1 MLFGIYS
8 LLLATLF
15 VLMDAA
21 DVAMTETVIGAGVS
35 SVMLIAAV
43 AATERKEKHSK
54 GHPIF
59 ALIVVTLLGAAMVYG
74 TLELPRYGDVTAMP
88 HQHVAPRY
96 ITDTPSE
103 IGITNMVSSVLAS
116 YRGYDTLGEVTV
128 IFCAAIG
135 VLLLL
140 GYHGDDGRNPLN
152 EPGDAAPLESHM
164 IVRVI
169 VKIMLPVILMF
180 GLYIQFHG
188 EISPGGGFQAG
199 ALIASAFFLYALVF
213 GLKKARAVTT
223 PVFLQISAA
232 IGVLI
237 FAGTGIVCQ
246 LLGGDYLNYDVL
258 HKNAVTGQHIGIWLV
273 EFGVCLTVASVMLIL
288 FLNFA
293 RRVGP

>member
-35 SVMLIAAV
+35 SVLLIAAV
-43 AATERKEKHSK
+43 AATTRKELCSK
-54 GHPIF
+54 GRPVL
-59 ALIVVTLLGAAMVYG
+59 ALLVVFFVGAAMLYG
-74 TLELPRYGDVTAMP
+74 TMELPLYGDVTAMP

-96 ITDTPSE
+96 IADSPSE
-103 IGITNMVSSVLAS
+103 IGISNMVSSILAS
-116 YRGYDTLGEVTV
+116 YRGYDTLGEITV
-128 IFCAAIG
+128 IFCAAVG

-140 GYHGDDGRNPLN
+140 GYHGDDGKNLE
-152 EPGDAAPLESHM
+152 EPGDVAPLKFHM
-164 IVRVI
+164 ILRVI
-169 VKIMLPVILMF
+169 VKLMTPIILMF
-180 GLYIQFHG
+180 GFYIQFHG

-199 ALIASAFFLYALVF
+199 ALIASAFFLHALVF
-213 GLKKARAVTT
+213 GLKKARAVT
-223 PVFLQISAA
+223 PPIFLQITAA
-232 IGVLI
+232 TGVLV

-246 LLGGDYLNYDVL
+246 LMGGDYLDYNAL
-258 HKNAVTGQHIGIWLV
+258 HSNAITGQHIGIWLI
-273 EFGVCLTVASVMLIL
+273 ELGVCLTVVSVMLIL